1 MNPLLGG
8 IVSAVS
14 GITSRV
20 LENRAQKHLDKA
32 AIKKARVEAEITQ
45 IEKSA
50 QAETDYDI
58 TALRETRFSIK
69 DEISLMVILAPF
81 VGSFLPWTQD
91 YVAQGWK
98 HLNDF
103 APDWYTW
110 AFLGAISASMGI
122 RWAVTQFKK

>member
-32 AIKKARVEAEITQ
+32 AIKKARVEAEITH
-45 IEKSA
+45 IAKAA
-50 QAETDYDI
+50 QTETDYDI
-58 TALRETRFSIK
+58 VALKETRYSVK
-69 DEISLMVILAPF
+69 DEISLLVILAPF
-81 VGSFLPWTQD
+81 VGSFLPWTQE
-91 YVAQGWK
+91 YVKTGWQY
-98 HLNDF
+98 LNDF
-103 APDWYTW
+103 APAWYTW
-110 AFLGAISASMGI
+110 AFLGAIAASMGI